1 MRTPFPACC
10 RTVALFAAVLC
21 AALPASAEEPKP
33 PKGFTA
39 LFNGKDLSGWHGMT
53 HFDPY
58 KLDAMTPDDRKGQ
71 IEKWTAE
78 ARKHW
83 KVEDGVLVHDGR
95 GAGLAT
101 DKEYGDVEL
110 LAECKCGPKADH
122 AVYLRSLPVASSQM
136 PYGEWHTFRIVLVGE
151 RLTIHHNDQLILDHF
166 RMQNT
171 WDIKLPLRKQGPI
184 MLKNEGT
191 EIRWRNVYVREI
203 PAKEANEILRK
214 HEGDGF
220 RDLFNGKDLTG
231 WDGPLDT
238 VLVKDGAI
246 VNKPN
251 KAGNIYT
258 KEEFGDFVARV
269 EYKLPPGGNNGLA
282 IRYPGKGRPS
292 ADGMCEVQI
301 LDDDDKQYAKLDPRQ
316 YNGSA
321 YGMVAAH
328 RGHLRPTGEWNFME
342 VTVKGPTIQVELNGT
357 LILDA
362 DLSKVTEFKG
372 NDPHP
377 GKDRTSGHFGFAGHN
392 DPVEFRNIQI
402 KQLEMKK

>member
-1 MRTPFPACC
+1 VSRSILLGA
-10 RTVALFAAVLC
+10 ALLVAAV
-21 AALPASAEEPKP
+21 PANAEEPKP
-33 PKGFTA
+33 PEGFTA
-39 LFNGKDLSGWHGMT
+39 LFNGKDLTGWHGRA

-58 KLDAMTPDDRKGQ
+58 KLDAMTPDERKAQ
-71 IEKWTAE
+71 IEKWTDDAK
-78 ARKHW
+78 KHW
-83 KVEDGVLVHDGR
+83 RVEKGELVNDAQGVELG
-95 GAGLAT
+95 T

-110 LAECKCGPKADH
+110 LIECKTVAKADC
-122 AVYLRSLPVASSQM
+122 AIYLRSLPLLT
-136 PYGEWHTFRIVLVGE
+136 PRKPFGEWQTFRIVYVGE
-151 RLTIHHNDQLILDHF
+151 RATVYKGDTLIVDPT
-166 RMQNT
+166 RVQNT
-171 WDIKLPLRKQGPI
+171 WNLKLPLRKRGPI
-184 MLKNEGT
+184 QLQNAGGET
-191 EIRWRNVYVREI
+191 RWRNVYVREI

-214 HEGDGF
+214 HDADGF
-220 RDLFNGKDLTG
+220 RDVFNGKDLTG

-238 VLVKDGAI
+238 VEVKDGAI
-246 VNKPN
+246 VNKPK
-251 KAGNIYT
+251 KAGNIFT

-301 LDDDDKQYAKLDPRQ
+301 LDDDAPQYAKLDPRQ

-328 RGHLRPTGEWNFME
+328 RGYLRPTGEWNFME
-342 VTVKGPTIQVELNGT
+342 VTVKGPTIKVELNGT
-357 LILDA
+357 LILDT

-402 KQLEMKK
+402 KPLDKK